1 MDQPNELFALLR
13 VAGVEAVQAERPGAD
28 GKWIVG
34 AKQKGKWRWR
44 YGVTPAEATDLLVSD
59 VKAGAP

>member
-1 MDQPNELFALLR
+1 M
-13 VAGVEAVQAERPGAD
+13 AGVEAVQAERPGAD